1 MKTQLINY
9 LNNQLSINQ
18 RDLKTIESELAS
30 NKLLLSSIQQEVIH
44 YSNQLTHL
52 NNQLDIL
59 SEYSEDF
66 KTEVQFL
73 FKEKIKLTELQL
85 KTKQQEVI
93 QIQNQINNHP
103 KKLQT
108 IKHNINYYTNYISI
122 CNSDASNFKDY

>member
-30 NKLLLSSIQQEVIH
+30 NKLLLTSIQQEVNY
-44 YSNQLTHL
+44 YSNLLIHL
-52 NNQLDIL
+52 NNQLTIL
-59 SEYSEDF
+59 NTYPEDF
-66 KTEVQFL
+66 KTEVIHI
-73 FKEKIKLTELQL
+73 FKEKISITQLQL
-85 KTKQQEVI
+85 KTKQQEAI
-93 QIQNQINNHP
+93 QIQNQIANYP

-108 IKHNINYYTNYISI
+108 IKSNINYYTNYISI